1 MSKEELQVNF
11 RMPASLKGELEAL
24 AKRSRRSLT
33 AEIVARLERSVGDP
47 DEMGFSD
54 RDRLDPNHFLYTPEA
69 TEQQITTKIHK
80 DRLITGLDGP
90 LTVQEEKIMSAMIKA
105 LRGISK
111 FEEEDAETPN
121 TGPKPR
127 KRYPKE

>member
-33 AEIVARLERSVGDP
+33 AEIVARLERSVGEP
-47 DEMGFSD
+47 DDLGVSD
-54 RDRLDPNHFLYTPEA
+54 RDRLDPNQFLYAPEPSD
-69 TEQQITTKIHK
+69 QQITTKIHK
-80 DRLITGLDGP
+80 DRLLTGLEGP
-90 LTVQEEKIMSAMIKA
+90 LTAQEEKIMSAMIKA
-105 LRGISK
+105 LRGIGK
-111 FEEEDAETPN
+111 FEEEDAEIPN

-127 KRYPKE
+127 KRYPKK

>member
-33 AEIVARLERSVGDP
+33 AEIVARLERSVGET
-47 DEMGFSD
+47 DEMGISD
-54 RDRLDPNHFLYTPEA
+54 RDRLDPNHFLYTPEPP
-69 TEQQITTKIHK
+69 EQQITTRIHR

-90 LTVQEEKIMSAMIKA
+90 LTAQEEKIMSAMLKA
-105 LRGISK
+105 LRGIGK
-111 FEEEDAETPN
+111 FEEDAENPN